1 MSALLAAQG
10 ISKRFP
16 GVMALDGVDFDIQP
30 GEVHVLLGENG
41 AGKSTLVKILSGAYR
56 PDQGTVL
63 IDGRP
68 VELASPSAARR
79 LGISTVYQEL
89 SLVPELSIAQ
99 NIFLGRELVTGAG
112 GVLRSAAMQSEARRL
127 LGLLDVDL
135 DPRRRVRT
143 LSLALRQVVEIVRS
157 LAQRGRVLILDEPTS
172 ALSAREADELFARVR
187 RLKSEGVGICYISH
201 RMDELPRIADRL
213 TVMRDGRVVGAG
225 LSADTPVPDLVR
237 LMVGRDVVREFPVRT
252 AHASATEALRLDGF
266 GVPGK
271 VQDVSLVVRRGE
283 VVGLFGLIGAGR
295 TELLRGMY
303 GLESR
308 TTGRVSVGGVPVSIR
323 SARQA
328 IDRHLGLVPEDR
340 HAQGLVLGMSVERNV
355 ALASLSSCT
364 EKGLLSP
371 WRIHQLAQRYIDRLG
386 IRTRTSRVRVAAL
399 SGGNQQKVVIA
410 RALATGADVVLLD
423 EPTRGIDVGAKHEI
437 YELIN
442 ALAAEGKGVLLV
454 SSELPEILG
463 MSDRILVMRQ
473 GRVTSEFS
481 RTEATQEGLLQAAL
495 PIDAAEAA

>member
-1 MSALLAAQG
+1 
-10 ISKRFP
+10 
-16 GVMALDGVDFDIQP
+16 
-30 GEVHVLLGENG
+30 
-41 AGKSTLVKILSGAYR
+41 
-56 PDQGTVL
+56 
-63 IDGRP
+63 
-68 VELASPSAARR
+68 
-79 LGISTVYQEL
+79 
-89 SLVPELSIAQ
+89 
-99 NIFLGRELVTGAG
+99 
-112 GVLRSAAMQSEARRL
+112 
-127 LGLLDVDL
+127 
-135 DPRRRVRT
+135 
-143 LSLALRQVVEIVRS
+143 
-157 LAQRGRVLILDEPTS
+157 
-172 ALSAREADELFARVR
+172 
-187 RLKSEGVGICYISH
+187 
-201 RMDELPRIADRL
+201 
-213 TVMRDGRVVGAG
+213 
-225 LSADTPVPDLVR
+225 
-237 LMVGRDVVREFPVRT
+237 
-252 AHASATEALRLDGF
+252 
-266 GVPGK
+266 
-271 VQDVSLVVRRGE
+271 
-283 VVGLFGLIGAGR
+283 
-295 TELLRGMY
+295 MY

-308 TTGRVSVGGVPVSIR
+308 TTGRVSVGGAPVSIR

-481 RTEATQEGLLQAAL
+481 RTEATQEALLQAAL